1 MCLVAL
7 SVRQQVMGS
16 LPFIPLHRFSA
27 FWLRSKCSI
36 CSYQLNIWY
45 EPHVGSTI
53 LNWFLDHGEVLG
65 ACSTFAAD
73 RAGIAVPPGLVHF
86 REIWPFF
93 PSSFAFNFWS
103 SFMKEDFPFR
113 PSGNRGSGSFVS
125 YPQSSMLFRQ
135 PRRSRGSKNAR
146 RGGGGKATHVSQPA
160 TRGAASR
167 DLKSVPVVEI

>member
-1 MCLVAL
+1 MSAL
-7 SVRQQVMGS
+7 TSFYLAQSPCGS
-16 LPFIPLHRFSA
+16 ID
-27 FWLRSKCSI
+27 I
-36 CSYQLNIWY
+36 
-45 EPHVGSTI
+45 I
-53 LNWFLDHGEVLG
+53 LILAHGEVLG

-73 RAGIAVPPGLVHF
+73 RAGIAVPPGLVHL
-86 REIWPFF
+86 EMTFF
-93 PSSFAFNFWS
+93 PLQFAFNFWS
-103 SFMKEDFPFR
+103 SFLKEDFPFR

-167 DLKSVPVVEI
+167 DLKSVPVVEIYPMEWERREVSQRFGRFRREDL